1 MDSEQFMTVL
11 YASEVLPAETC
22 KALVPYRP
30 PNTEELARMPR
41 VPARGEY
48 RFTHPLALALG
59 SGFTKHPE
67 NFQRTPNMTGVD
79 VMVCRNWRFIDG
91 VFENTETIVWPG
103 AAMGGDVLVYDPNW
117 PWMQLV
123 ITKPDAKKIR
133 MLKAA
138 NSAEFPDIEK
148 LLQEKHDWDG
158 KYTWRPGEFRIE
170 MVSLQE
176 DIVDTRSPAQLK
188 YADRFERDRQA
199 WGRYSQEKQN
209 REKSGMSGRFA
220 ISPGLA
226 EIAAV
231 VEDANRAVMD
241 VPEIVGKPDPDYS
254 CGAAYCDDPACN
266 MHGPKKEEDE

>member
-41 VPARGEY
+41 VPTRGEY

-103 AAMGGDVLVYDPNW
+103 AMMGGDVLVYDPNW

-123 ITKPDAKKIR
+123 IAKPDAKKIR
-133 MLKAA
+133 MLAA
-138 NSAEFPDIEK
+138 EGWPSSRETLEDMI
-148 LLQEKHDWDG
+148 QSSHDWDG

-170 MVSLQE
+170 MAALQE
-176 DIVDTRSPAQLK
+176 DIVDTRSPAQLH
-188 YADRFERDRQA
+188 YADRFERDRQGWERRA
-199 WGRYSQEKQN
+199 NDRAKDRYCPDRLEYTG
-209 REKSGMSGRFA
+209 ELA
-220 ISPGLA
+220 IPSRLA
-226 EIAAV
+226 EIAA
-231 VEDANRAVMD
+231 
-241 VPEIVGKPDPDYS
+241 
-254 CGAAYCDDPACN
+254 
-266 MHGPKKEEDE
+266 

>member
-1 MDSEQFMTVL
+1 
-11 YASEVLPAETC
+11 
-22 KALVPYRP
+22 
-30 PNTEELARMPR
+30 
-41 VPARGEY
+41 
-48 RFTHPLALALG
+48 LALALG

-103 AAMGGDVLVYDPNW
+103 AMMGGDVLVYDPNW

-123 ITKPDAKKIR
+123 IAKPDAKKIR
-133 MLKAA
+133 MLAA
-138 NSAEFPDIEK
+138 EGWPSSRETLEDMI
-148 LLQEKHDWDG
+148 QSSHDWDG

-170 MVSLQE
+170 MAALQE
-176 DIVDTRSPAQLK
+176 DIVDTRSPAQLH
-188 YADRFERDRQA
+188 YADRFERDRQGWERRA
-199 WGRYSQEKQN
+199 NDRAKDRYCPDRLEYTG
-209 REKSGMSGRFA
+209 ELA
-220 ISPGLA
+220 IPSRLA
-226 EIAAV
+226 EIAAL